1 MGRHLYLIFGTAL
14 ATAVGAHLS
23 AGMLQ
28 VIYWIVGLGVLYYFS
43 HWIAVLVLSRKGPQP
58 FAHFLGKG
66 GLATIYNA
74 TLTAWLDRFDRWL
87 CPPEMLD
94 ATGPYFVQPLRW
106 QRAWNWRA
114 YDRILLLAVA
124 YPIGLPVLIWM
135 LTGTPAMLGNIDLIL
150 APEDWWQIPLAWTA
164 MMLLVLTTEIARRNW
179 HEIFLPMLT
188 ARFHSIRSLPKRNEF
203 KILLLRWILASAV
216 TFAAT
221 FAIVIAIDVARV
233 GTAAGIAAGALAV
246 AGIIAVAGAS
256 AGVGAVTFAFMLGI
270 AIEPVEAGAAAVGV
284 SCVAAFAAT
293 TSVTRRL
300 YSNLAYTVLTVT
312 LFTTALLSATWIQ
325 PSRIETA
332 GTLLLFLALFPLINA
347 IWDFLSLGLTR
358 WCLRQSAVRLRVLGL
373 PAEFRP
379 LLFNL
384 IDLAGALVSLAGLI
398 LSLLFAVS
406 ALNALAPEPV
416 LPLTRLMIDLRPGP
430 GGPDMT
436 WAYLMVF
443 STLLPTAAHLV
454 LFLTSLVMRFPGR
467 RLCRALA
474 ALPENADRSAQIDTA
489 ASWIAAWVTLPI
501 AAALLVLWYLVPQV
515 GPWHDHALN
524 QIIDAVQ
531 WAVSAFGLA

>member
-94 ATGPYFVQPLRW
+94 PADPRFVQPLRW
-106 QRAWNWRA
+106 PRAWNWRA
-114 YDRILLLAVA
+114 YDRMLLLAVV
-124 YPIGLPVLIWM
+124 YPLALPLLIWM
-135 LTGTPAMLGNIDLIL
+135 TTGTPAMLGNLEIVA
-150 APEDWWQIPLAWTA
+150 APERWWQIPLAWA
-164 MMLLVLTTEIARRNW
+164 GVALLIFNPRIARWIWNRVFFPALSW
-179 HEIFLPMLT
+179 AFPRIMARPAPTELGIFLVQ
-188 ARFHSIRSLPKRNEF
+188 
-203 KILLLRWILASAV
+203 LALM
-216 TFAAT
+216 FAA
-221 FAIVIAIDVARV
+221 
-233 GTAAGIAAGALAV
+233 AV
-246 AGIIAVAGAS
+246 AVAVAVAGAV
-256 AGVGAVTFAFMLGI
+256 AGAVTVAVAAAAAGAVAAAAAAAFAT
-270 AIEPVEAGAAAVGV
+270 AVAGAAAVAAA
-284 SCVAAFAAT
+284 AAFAVAAAAET
-293 TSVTRRL
+293 AVSCRFHPA
-300 YSNLAYTVLTVT
+300 LAYAIFTLL
-312 LFTTALLSATWIQ
+312 LFTASLLSSIWIE
-325 PSRIETA
+325 PDSLETA

-347 IWDFLSLGLTR
+347 VWDFLSLGLTR

-474 ALPENADRSAQIDTA
+474 ALPETADASGQIDTA

-501 AAALLVLWYLVPQV
+501 AAALLALNYLVPQL

-524 QIIDAVQ
+524 QIIDAVE
-531 WAVSAFGLA
+531 WAVTAFGLA